1 MSQIDIINE
10 INVQQIDYGE
20 GLASYAQVIVV
31 IPVADANR
39 LAQHYTDRTAAGL
52 DILSSEAKEIAKPT
66 YAALAAAG
74 YGE

>member
-1 MSQIDIINE
+1 MSQIEIINE
-10 INVQQIDYGE
+10 ITVQQIDHGE
-20 GLASYAQVIVV
+20 GATAHAQVIVM